1 MKAPCAEH
9 AMKRS
14 AISENVLLPLVRQ
27 PGRIRLPTSLRRL
40 RRCPANGPGKRIG
53 MKISSP
59 QAELSR
65 AKQREIHL
73 FLANKH
79 EELLQP
85 YWELSGIELVS
96 VNFARMLKEAI
107 KREEQYVRIIKSMGK
122 PKKAKPCRN
131 CLVRKL
137 RARITT
143 KEKPTNVAECRKII
157 ASIEE
162 CWPGFKKVP
171 ELLWNQYN
179 DSAGRCKCGRVI
191 APKLV
196 SKSANVRFCCSEHR
210 QNEMTKKNRARR
222 KEYAIASKA
231 LAEGME

>member
-1 MKAPCAEH
+1 MTAPCAES
-9 AMKRS
+9 AMK
-14 AISENVLLPLVRQ
+14 IN
-27 PGRIRLPTSLRRL
+27 
-40 RRCPANGPGKRIG
+40 
-53 MKISSP
+53 SP
-59 QAELSR
+59 QAEVSR
-65 AKQREIHL
+65 T
-73 FLANKH
+73 LARYCDQSSATGVEQLYGPYYLATGAQLVAIN
-79 EELLQP
+79 LGRRLQD
-85 YWELSGIELVS
+85 
-96 VNFARMLKEAI
+96 AI

-122 PKKAKPCRN
+122 PKKAKPCRV
-131 CLVRKL
+131 CTL
-137 RARITT
+137 RRLYTTT
-143 KEKPTNVAECRKII
+143 KTKERPTNVAECRKII

-162 CWPGFKKVP
+162 CCPGFRKVP

-210 QNEMTKKNRARR
+210 QNELTKKNRARR

>member
-1 MKAPCAEH
+1 
-9 AMKRS
+9 
-14 AISENVLLPLVRQ
+14 
-27 PGRIRLPTSLRRL
+27 
-40 RRCPANGPGKRIG
+40 
-53 MKISSP
+53 MKINSP
-59 QAELSR
+59 QAEVSR
-65 AKQREIHL
+65 AQQRHIDLEQVRR
-73 FLANKH
+73 A
-79 EELLQP
+79 EERFAPYYLLEGP
-85 YWELSGIELVS
+85 ELVAA
-96 VNFARMLKEAI
+96 NMARRLQDAI

-122 PKKAKPCRN
+122 PKKAKACRN
-131 CLVRKL
+131 CSARRL
-137 RARITT
+137 RAIQKT
-143 KEKPTNVAECRKII
+143 KERPTNVAECRKII

-210 QNEMTKKNRARR
+210 QNELTKKNRARR
-222 KEYAIASKA
+222 KAYAIASKA

>member
-1 MKAPCAEH
+1 
-9 AMKRS
+9 
-14 AISENVLLPLVRQ
+14 
-27 PGRIRLPTSLRRL
+27 
-40 RRCPANGPGKRIG
+40 
-53 MKISSP
+53 MKINSP
-59 QAELSR
+59 QAEISR
-65 AKQREIHL
+65 A
-73 FLANKH
+73 LARYCANSSAIGV
-79 EELLQP
+79 EQLYGP
-85 YWELSGIELVS
+85 YYSATGSELVAI
-96 VNFARMLKEAI
+96 NLGRRLQDAI

-131 CLVRKL
+131 CALRKL
-137 RARITT
+137 RAEKKT
-143 KEKPTNVAECRKII
+143 KERPTNVAECRRII

-162 CWPGFKKVP
+162 CWPGWRKVP

-179 DSAGRCKCGRVI
+179 DSAGRCRCGRVI

-210 QNEMTKKNRARR
+210 QNELTKKNRARR